1 MSNDQPRPRRH
12 ATVAPG
18 PTAER
23 RTATAAGADTDGAP
37 AAATTAGLTPWHAD
51 ARGLL
56 SDCDRSARYHTAR
69 RAFFDAWH
77 RWMMVGV
84 LISGSAAA
92 ASLNAGLGTAWAT
105 VLALIPA
112 VVGAVSVVWNLTHT
126 ARDHELLARRFYDLA
141 KRIVVHE
148 ANAATVD
155 RWRAEMLDLWGDE
168 PATYHALNAE
178 CHNAVAQAIGAD
190 TGAVEWRPQNR
201 LDGAVRIQQGEAHS
215 SSTPPSSFAA
225 RLRSRPAACFPACC
239 ARSSTVSSAAIR
251 AR

>member
-1 MSNDQPRPRRH
+1 MSNDQPHPRRH
-12 ATVAPG
+12 ATGAPG
-18 PTAER
+18 PPAER
-23 RTATAAGADTDGAP
+23 RTATAAGAEGTDGAD
-37 AAATTAGLTPWHAD
+37 AATQEGLTPWHAD

-56 SDCDRSARYHTAR
+56 SGCDRSARYHTAR
-69 RAFFDAWH
+69 RAFFDGWH

-92 ASLNAGLGTAWAT
+92 ASLNTGLGTAWAT

-141 KRIVVHE
+141 TRIAVHE
-148 ANAATVD
+148 ATAATVD
-155 RWRAEMLDLWGDE
+155 RWRAEMLDIWGDE

-190 TGAVEWRPQNR
+190 TGEMQRVRWWHHR
-201 LDGAVRIQQGEAHS
+201 LRHWVRFS
-215 SSTPPSSFAA
+215 PTSFPTYA
-225 RLRSRPAACFPACC
+225 RLA
-239 ARSSTVSSAAIR
+239 
-251 AR
+251 